1 MEIGILQ
8 TAVPGT
14 VSDWVFVGNSVWR
27 PMYVSSSSEVT
38 AAYKY
43 MLMTADCCLFQK
55 YLQSTDHP
63 LLSVA
68 CLAEGKHDKQIRLA
82 LSA

>member
-1 MEIGILQ
+1 
-8 TAVPGT
+8 
-14 VSDWVFVGNSVWR
+14 
-27 PMYVSSSSEVT
+27 MYVSSSSEVHI
-38 AAYKY
+38 YK
-43 MLMTADCCLFQK
+43 LMTADCCLFQK

>member
-14 VSDWVFVGNSVWR
+14 VSAWVVVGDSVWR
-27 PMYVSSSSEVT
+27 PMYVSSSSEVHI
-38 AAYKY
+38 YK
-43 MLMTADCCLFQK
+43 LMTADCCLFQK